1 MKRKRPSKGKTATRW
16 RDVAEAKAFV
26 EVVEDIRYCEF
37 GERGGKKKMLT
48 WKEVLRELHRQGYDI
63 HKDESKLKADYKV
76 AKDYAETFY
85 NGRPFSSP
93 SSRKSEAR

>member
-1 MKRKRPSKGKTATRW
+1 MSRSLRIFGTANSASEAAKKT
-16 RDVAEAKAFV
+16 
-26 EVVEDIRYCEF
+26 
-37 GERGGKKKMLT
+37 LT

-63 HKDESKLKADYKV
+63 HKDEFKLKADYKV